1 MWATAGDT
9 CGMGLGTGR
18 TEHSGPRDMAR
29 KDGHWGF
36 TEEAKEFA
44 TRARR
49 RDENELLRR
58 ESDAAVAA
66 DDGAQPNGAAD
77 DG

>member
-1 MWATAGDT
+1 LSATAGDT
-9 CGMGLGTGR
+9 SGMGLGKGK

-44 TRARR
+44 ARARR
-49 RDENELLRR
+49 RDEKQLLRR
-58 ESDAAVAA
+58 ETDAAVAGR
-66 DDGAQPNGAAD
+66 DVAQPNRVAD
-77 DG
+77 AG

>member
-1 MWATAGDT
+1 V
-9 CGMGLGTGR
+9 GLGKGK

-29 KDGHWGF
+29 KEGHWGF

-49 RDENELLRR
+49 RDEQELLRR
-58 ESDAAVAA
+58 ETDAAGAEHEVAPPSRGA
-66 DDGAQPNGAAD
+66 DDS
-77 DG
+77 